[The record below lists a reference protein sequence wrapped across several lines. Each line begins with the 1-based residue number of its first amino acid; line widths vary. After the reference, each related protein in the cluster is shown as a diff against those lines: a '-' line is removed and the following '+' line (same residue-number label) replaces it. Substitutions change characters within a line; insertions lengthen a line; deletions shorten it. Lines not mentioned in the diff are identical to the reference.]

1 MVEGAGAY
9 HVAKRLC
16 DLEGRL
22 PIDSVMSDSFQFW
35 STWRRQLCRLDSA
48 AELTP
53 QVLCLIMYTPLLPT
67 PSPLPPPL
75 APWLDATACVCQES
89 QNLLTLDEHWPLSP
103 LLAVALQQQ
112 PQVAS
117 QDRLFLHDI
126 YAGTALSC

>member
-35 STWRRQLCRLDSA
+35 TMWRRQLCRLDSA

-53 QVLCLIMYTPLLPT
+53 QVG
-67 PSPLPPPL
+67 
-75 APWLDATACVCQES
+75 TAH
-89 QNLLTLDEHWPLSP
+89 QNLNNFLYIKVKMITIIVNNGKKSNTTALIL
-103 LLAVALQQQ
+103 LLAG
-112 PQVAS
+112 S
-117 QDRLFLHDI
+117 
-126 YAGTALSC
+126 

>member
-53 QVLCLIMYTPLLPT
+53 QVLCLP
-67 PSPLPPPL
+67 PSPPPP
-75 APWLDATACVCQES
+75 PPP
-89 QNLLTLDEHWPLSP
+89 PLSP
-103 LLAVALQQQ
+103 LSLDNKLK
-112 PQVAS
+112 
-117 QDRLFLHDI
+117 
-126 YAGTALSC
+126 

>member
-53 QVLCLIMYTPLLPT
+53 QVLCLFPH
-67 PSPLPPPL
+67 PPP
-75 APWLDATACVCQES
+75 PCYC
-89 QNLLTLDEHWPLSP
+89 
-103 LLAVALQQQ
+103 
-112 PQVAS
+112 
-117 QDRLFLHDI
+117 LFTDNNEGL
-126 YAGTALSC
+126 

>member
-1 MVEGAGAY
+1 MALGVIKHSCNAQVFSSSMVEGAGAY

-53 QVLCLIMYTPLLPT
+53 QVL
-67 PSPLPPPL
+67 
-75 APWLDATACVCQES
+75 
-89 QNLLTLDEHWPLSP
+89 
-103 LLAVALQQQ
+103 
-112 PQVAS
+112 
-117 QDRLFLHDI
+117 
-126 YAGTALSC
+126 

>member
-35 STWRRQLCRLDSA
+35 TTWRRQLCRLDSA

-53 QVLCLIMYTPLLPT
+53 QVIT
-67 PSPLPPPL
+67 
-75 APWLDATACVCQES
+75 
-89 QNLLTLDEHWPLSP
+89 
-103 LLAVALQQQ
+103 
-112 PQVAS
+112 
-117 QDRLFLHDI
+117 
-126 YAGTALSC
+126 

>member
-35 STWRRQLCRLDSA
+35 TTWRRQLCRLDSA

-53 QVLCLIMYTPLLPT
+53 QVGIAQQNYNNLIYNKIL
-67 PSPLPPPL
+67 
-75 APWLDATACVCQES
+75 
-89 QNLLTLDEHWPLSP
+89 
-103 LLAVALQQQ
+103 
-112 PQVAS
+112 
-117 QDRLFLHDI
+117 
-126 YAGTALSC
+126 

>member
-35 STWRRQLCRLDSA
+35 TTWRRQLCRLDSA

-53 QVLCLIMYTPLLPT
+53 QVITGIT
-67 PSPLPPPL
+67 Q
-75 APWLDATACVCQES
+75 VCNTTLRNGLYSKNRQQEGC
-89 QNLLTLDEHWPLSP
+89 
-103 LLAVALQQQ
+103 A
-112 PQVAS
+112 
-117 QDRLFLHDI
+117 F
-126 YAGTALSC
+126 

>member
-1 MVEGAGAY
+1 MPLSVIKHSCNVQVFSSGMVEGAGAY

-53 QVLCLIMYTPLLPT
+53 QVL
-67 PSPLPPPL
+67 
-75 APWLDATACVCQES
+75 
-89 QNLLTLDEHWPLSP
+89 
-103 LLAVALQQQ
+103 
-112 PQVAS
+112 
-117 QDRLFLHDI
+117 
-126 YAGTALSC
+126 